1 MRSPAIRAR
10 LPSTTWLLS
19 DSCSF
24 LLIFFTSWSTS
35 CPPAV
40 PRVCSYLRWEQ
51 IANGQGLAASPGK
64 RQAVEAVGQQGGY
77 AGLGD
82 NLVCEPSAAPHGLD
96 LLFGLQNSNKS
107 ACHKQ
112 GGAALYQ
119 DVAKSA
125 APAAM
130 LQKHLEAGAPAAAHV
145 LPRADSSSSEDG
157 SSTFPCVTDPHE
169 PTHDSRPQH

>member
-1 MRSPAIRAR
+1 MRIAGNHNLSACRKQIVRGEAVVLSPF
-10 LPSTTWLLS
+10 S
-19 DSCSF
+19 
-24 LLIFFTSWSTS
+24 
-35 CPPAV
+35 
-40 PRVCSYLRWEQ
+40 PRC
-51 IANGQGLAASPGK
+51 

-119 DVAKSA
+119 VSR
-125 APAAM
+125 
-130 LQKHLEAGAPAAAHV
+130 V
-145 LPRADSSSSEDG
+145 LLRCARSPVPPCSSSATGNGD
-157 SSTFPCVTDPHE
+157 
-169 PTHDSRPQH
+169 